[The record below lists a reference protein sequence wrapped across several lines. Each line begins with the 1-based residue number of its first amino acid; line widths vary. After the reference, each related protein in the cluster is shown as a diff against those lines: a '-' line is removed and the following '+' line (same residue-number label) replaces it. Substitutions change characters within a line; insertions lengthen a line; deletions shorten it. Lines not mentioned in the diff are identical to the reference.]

1 MRAEISYI
9 SVVEVLHFLS
19 INKKT
24 GKIKIKSRY
33 EGEIYV
39 EEGKFTHAIF
49 NDLEGIDA
57 LFELSLLKEGYLTF
71 EPNVLP
77 PKKTMGGE
85 PVKLF
90 EEFDRRSKEIREIE
104 NKLPPLDAVLL
115 KSENAS
121 FEKLKLRKSDWKILS
136 LIDGKKKLRD
146 VIFESQIG
154 LFEAYKSVSFL
165 IEKGLIFDPEEEKR
179 RTKKIIQIFNEFIN
193 EYSKDSVEL
202 KKSCTSFIKTALK
215 SSGFKEL
222 EENIDFDEKNGEI
235 FLKKESIIGKESFKN
250 IKEVILPLFEKKFIL
265 DFGTILGKKKF
276 ENFKRR
282 IETLHEGI

>member
-1 MRAEISYI
+1 MEALRAEISYI
-9 SVVEVLHFLS
+9 SVVEVLQFLS

-24 GKIKIKSRY
+24 GKVKIKSRY
-33 EGEIYV
+33 EGEIYI

-57 LFELSLLKEGYLTF
+57 LFELSLLKEGHLTF

-115 KSENAS
+115 KSEDAS
-121 FEKLKLRKSDWKILS
+121 FEKLKLRKNDWKILS
-136 LIDGKKKLRD
+136 LIDGKKKLRE

-154 LFEAYKSVSFL
+154 LFESYKSVAFL
-165 IEKGLIFDPEEEKR
+165 IEKGLIFDPEEGKR
-179 RTKKIIQIFNEFIN
+179 QAKKLIQIFNEFMN

-202 KKSCTSFIKTALK
+202 KKSSLSFIKTALK
-215 SSGFKEL
+215 STGFKEI
-222 EENIDFDEKNGEI
+222 EENVDFDEKRGEI
-235 FLKKESIIGKESFKN
+235 FLKKEIMIGKEALKN
-250 IKEVILPLFEKKFIL
+250 TKKAILPLFEKKFIL

-276 ENFKRR
+276 ENFKRKVE
-282 IETLHEGI
+282 IE

>member
-1 MRAEISYI
+1 MEVLRAEISYI
-9 SVVEVLHFLS
+9 SVVEVLQFLS
-19 INKKT
+19 MNKKT

-33 EGEIYV
+33 EGEIYI

-71 EPNVLP
+71 EPNILP

-90 EEFDRRSKEIREIE
+90 EEFDRRKREIREIE
-104 NKLPPLDAVLL
+104 NKLPPLDAILL
-115 KSENAS
+115 KSEDIS
-121 FEKLKLRKSDWKILS
+121 FEKLNLRKNDWKILS
-136 LIDGKKKLRD
+136 LIDGKKKLRE

-154 LFEAYKSVSFL
+154 LFEGYKSVSFL
-165 IEKGLIFDPEEEKR
+165 IEKGLIFDPEEGKR
-179 RTKKIIQIFNEFIN
+179 ITKKLIQTFNEFMD

-215 SSGFKEL
+215 STGFKEI
-222 EENIDFDEKNGEI
+222 EENIDFDEKRGEF
-235 FLKKESIIGKESFKN
+235 FLKKEIMIGKEELKN
-250 IKEVILPLFEKKFIL
+250 IRKTILPLFEKKFIV

-282 IETLHEGI
+282 IEIE

>member
-1 MRAEISYI
+1 MEVLRAEISYI
-9 SVVEVLHFLS
+9 SVVEMLHFLS

-24 GKIKIKSRY
+24 GKIKIKSKY

-39 EEGKFTHAIF
+39 EDGRFTHATF
-49 NDLEGIDA
+49 NNLEGIDA
-57 LFELSLLKEGYLTF
+57 LFELSLLKEGTLTF

-90 EEFDRRSKEIREIE
+90 EEFDRRSREIREME

-115 KSENAS
+115 KSENAT
-121 FEKLKLRKSDWKILS
+121 FEKLKLRKNDWKILS

-154 LFEAYKSVSFL
+154 LFEAYKSVAFL

-179 RTKKIIQIFNEFIN
+179 RIKKLIQIFNEFMN
-193 EYSKDSVEL
+193 EYSKDSTEL
-202 KKSCTSFIKTALK
+202 KKSCSSFIKTVLK
-215 SSGFKEL
+215 TTGFKEI
-222 EENIDFDEKNGEI
+222 EENIDFDEKIGEI
-235 FLKKESIIGKESFKN
+235 ILKKEIRIGKELLEN
-250 IKEVILPLFEKKFIL
+250 IKEAMLPLFEKKFII

-282 IETLHEGI
+282 IEIE